1 MERAAKSIAKLKL
14 PQEVSKEQL
23 VLAVWPE
30 VIGKRLASRAV
41 AVALVRDKLVVE
53 VEDAIWQKQLYFL
66 RYQIVDKSRKV
77 LGEGVVNEVEFRV
90 AVRRRPPQVALTAA
104 PVVDRIGNADSIKDP
119 VLRILYNQAKKKA
132 SA

>member
-1 MERAAKSIAKLKL
+1 M
-14 PQEVSKEQL
+14 
-23 VLAVWPE
+23 LAVWPE